1 MPVTAIDSFSDFQK
15 IINSDK
21 VVVIDFWAPWCG
33 PCRAISPVFETIS
46 HHSDY
51 SHIEFYKVDT
61 DANEDISQEVGIRAL
76 PTFMAFKGGIKIE
89 EVIGAS
95 PSSVQQI
102 VKTASSA

>member
-33 PCRAISPVFETIS
+33 PCRAISPVFEHIS
-46 HHSDY
+46 TNSDY

-76 PTFMAFKGGIKIE
+76 PTFMAFKGGVKIE
-89 EVIGAS
+89 EVVGAS

-102 VKTASSA
+102 VQIASSA